1 MDGDNIDLVDI
12 AENAYDAAVADNN
25 ADSDNDQDQQQD
37 DVTEQQDVVEQE
49 TSDNEEESQ
58 SEENEE
64 ATKETEQAQASDETQ
79 NSDEESSDDSVDEK
93 TEQAPQITD
102 EQLIA
107 ELQRR
112 GLSVVNNK
120 QQQEQQAYDNDP
132 RFAKPSELP
141 DEVWGRMSDEN
152 RYIYNQLPYMEIRG
166 KDGTVIRVKTD
177 DQIPEGFEF
186 ASEAEKNRFY
196 AKDLPAQSLRAE
208 RLNDQVNL
216 AKQRYTERTT
226 QQATAKYV
234 VDTIDKLQRDGVI
247 PKFKAKPRTK
257 EFNNDPG
264 VKLANE
270 IIATWQQHRGA
281 GENITLETAAQVY
294 KALHP
299 EAFKPVSSTTATDKV
314 RKKKS
319 ANINGGSRGTRKDAT
334 SDSNV
339 HVFPAGTK
347 PSDIADYYLDK
358 LD

>member
-1 MDGDNIDLVDI
+1 MNADNIDLSEI
-12 AENAYDAAVADNN
+12 ADNAYEASVAKE
-25 ADSDNDQDQQQD
+25 DSDQDQPVD
-37 DVTEQQDVVEQE
+37 TEQDQPVVDETQQE
-49 TSDNEEESQ
+49 DNTEETTD
-58 SEENEE
+58 SEADDE
-64 ATKETEQAQASDETQ
+64 ATQETEQEQGAG
-79 NSDEESSDDSVDEK
+79 EEAGDDSQQSDGSVQKE

-102 EQLIA
+102 EQLRA
-107 ELQRR
+107 ELERR
-112 GLSVVNNK
+112 GLSVVDQRQQQNK
-120 QQQEQQAYDNDP
+120 QQTDE
-132 RFAKPSELP
+132 RFARPQ
-141 DEVWGRMSDEN
+141 EVPEEIWGRMPDEN

-166 KDGTVIRVKTD
+166 KDGNVIRVKTD
-177 DQIPEGFEF
+177 DQIPDGFEF

-196 AKDLPAQSLRAE
+196 SKDLPAQSLRAE

-216 AKQRYTERTT
+216 AKQRYEQRTA
-226 QQATAKYV
+226 QQETAKYV

-247 PKFKAKPRTK
+247 PKFNAKPRTK
-257 EFNNDPG
+257 EFDNDPG

-314 RKKKS
+314 RKQKS

-334 SDSNV
+334 SGSDV
-339 HVFPAGTK
+339 HVFPTGTK